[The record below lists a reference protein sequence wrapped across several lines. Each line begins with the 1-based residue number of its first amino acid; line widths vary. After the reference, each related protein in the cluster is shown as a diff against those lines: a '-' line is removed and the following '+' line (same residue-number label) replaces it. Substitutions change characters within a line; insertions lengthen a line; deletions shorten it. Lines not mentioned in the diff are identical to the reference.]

1 MFGGVLPLLTLDHYA
16 NVSPFHQLGD
26 TRCPQLASEKP
37 RSGIRSEE
45 EWRRLVSEYEA
56 SDMTMTQFSAE
67 RGLARSS
74 LTEWR
79 KRFRDKLPTD
89 VDGRSGGQSGPL
101 NELSGLFDHTDA
113 PQPAGHWRVE
123 LDLGGG
129 TVLRLR

>member
-1 MFGGVLPLLTLDHYA
+1 M
-16 NVSPFHQLGD
+16 SQS
-26 TRCPQLASEKP
+26 ASEKP
-37 RSGIRSEE
+37 RPVISSEE

-56 SDMTMTQFSAE
+56 SGTTMTRFSAE

-74 LTEWR
+74 LSEWR
-79 KRFRDKLPTD
+79 KRFRDESPAD
-89 VDGRSGGQSGPL
+89 ADGRSGGQSGL
-101 NELSGLFDHTDA
+101 LIELSGLFDHPDA